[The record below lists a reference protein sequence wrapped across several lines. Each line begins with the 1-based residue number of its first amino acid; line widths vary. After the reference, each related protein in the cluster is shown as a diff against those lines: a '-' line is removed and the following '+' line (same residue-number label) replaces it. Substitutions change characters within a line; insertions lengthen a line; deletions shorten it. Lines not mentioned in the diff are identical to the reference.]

1 MTDPMPA
8 SVQQYLDQLKKAFAG
23 APQGLIADAL
33 ADCDEHM
40 QGAIAANPGRSE
52 AEVLEEVIASY
63 GSPEEVAAAY
73 RESEQAPA
81 GPFARPAAP
90 MSAKAPHPGG
100 FFGPVRDPA
109 TYGALLYM
117 LLSLVTGVFYFTWAI
132 TGLSLTAGFL
142 ALIIGIPF
150 FLLFVGSVRLISH
163 AEGRLV
169 ESLLGVRMPR
179 RLPSSTA
186 NLGFW
191 ERVKEALT
199 DVRTWTSIA
208 YMLLMLPLGVS
219 IL

>member
-1 MTDPMPA
+1 MTDTMPA
-8 SVQQYLDQLKKAFAG
+8 SVAQYLDQLKKAFAG

-73 RESEQAPA
+73 REFGRRPRL

-100 FFGPVRDPA
+100 VFGPVRDPA

-117 LLSLVTGVFYFTWAI
+117 LLSLVTGVFYFTWAV
-132 TGLSLTAGFL
+132 TGLSLSG
-142 ALIIGIPF
+142 G
-150 FLLFVGSVRLISH
+150 LFR
-163 AEGRLV
+163 A
-169 ESLLGVRMPR
+169 
-179 RLPSSTA
+179 
-186 NLGFW
+186 
-191 ERVKEALT
+191 
-199 DVRTWTSIA
+199 
-208 YMLLMLPLGVS
+208 
-219 IL
+219 